1 MKKLAL
7 GLAAAGLAA
16 CLSVGCLTAGTA
28 SAQTPIKIGFIATF
42 SGTVG
47 TLGQDQYDAF
57 MLAVEQRGGKLG
69 GVPVQVIKEDDQF
82 KPELAAQ
89 LAQKLIDREN
99 VPIITGITASNVIM
113 AIAKPITDRQV
124 FLLSTNSGPSPL
136 AGAQCSPYLYVVSW
150 QGDNISEV
158 VGKYATTKGYG
169 RMVLIAPNYQA
180 GKDVLGGFK
189 RMYRRPIVEE
199 FYTGLNQL
207 DYSAEIAQIAALKPE
222 AVFAF
227 LPGGFGINFLRQY
240 QQAGLLKTVPLLTT
254 GVIDGTTLP
263 ALKETALGVLGG
275 AFWGPDMN
283 NPVSQQF
290 VAAFEKK
297 YGRIP
302 STFAAQAYDGALL
315 LDSAIARTG
324 GDMADKQAFGAAL
337 QAADFR
343 SVRGKFRF
351 NTNHFPIHD
360 MHMYEAVKGPT
371 GQVVLKQVATPL
383 TDHADAYSALC
394 PLK

>member
-16 CLSVGCLTAGTA
+16 CLSVSAA
-28 SAQTPIKIGFIATF
+28 VAQTPIKIGFIATF

-189 RMYRRPIVEE
+189 RMYRRPIAEE

-207 DYSAEIAQIAALKPE
+207 DYSAEIAQIAALKPD

-254 GVIDGTTLP
+254 GVVDGTTLP
-263 ALKETALGVLGG
+263 ALKDTALGVLGG

-283 NPVSQQF
+283 NPVSKQF

-297 YGRIP
+297 YGRVP

-315 LDSAIARTG
+315 LDSAIAKTG
-324 GDMADKQAFGAAL
+324 GNMTDKQAFGAAL
-337 QAADFR
+337 QAADFQ

-360 MHMYEAVKGPT
+360 MHMYEAVKGEK
-371 GQVVLKQVATPL
+371 GQVMLKQVATPL
-383 TDHADAYSALC
+383 TDHADAYAAQC